1 MIKTTNHE
9 QVAVGAYFTASC
21 IVKFGSKPF
30 YFNWLKNGVSILNQV
45 GDLQIDSFKDRQ
57 SILSIDKVKLND
69 AGNYTCAVRN
79 EFGQD
84 SHTVLL
90 IVKGI

>member
-1 MIKTTNHE
+1 MIKTTSHE
-9 QVAVGAYFTASC
+9 QVAVGTYFTANC

-30 YFNWLKNGVSILNQV
+30 YFYWLKNGDSIPNQI

-57 SILSIDKVKLND
+57 SILSIDKVKPND
-69 AGNYTCAVRN
+69 AGNYTCVVRN

-90 IVKGI
+90 IVKGT